1 MSSLAS
7 FLDAVR
13 RRLDRG
19 VASRIGARCLLA
31 AAGVALVW
39 AVAWRIF
46 GYAAPRTGYAIA
58 GGAGL
63 LAFVIARMVARK
75 SSTDAAL
82 AADETF
88 GLKDGLLSWLGFHAK
103 GSEGEVYQLHEK
115 SLLAKVSALDPAGVP
130 LVHPKRLYG
139 IGLLLAVI
147 AGGLALL
154 PHSQA
159 VRDRLA
165 REQMT
170 AERSAEVK
178 KQVEEAVEELI
189 KGLGEEERKELDP
202 ARLRELAKQLA
213 ETKDQREAE
222 KQIAKFEQELSKAMQ
237 GLEAR
242 QDEAVLKLSA
252 EELAKSS
259 LADAR
264 QLGKQ
269 LDAKDFEK
277 AKQELGEM
285 KPAAKPK
292 MTREELEQLK
302 KNAAKAREMAKRMAD
317 GARQRN
323 FGKTPKPGDK
333 MDGKQMQMAEGKGN
347 QQPLQEMLEEMDADA
362 RQFDAKLEQGEFDPD
377 AEAMAM
383 RLGGKMDK
391 LGNRLGR
398 LGARQKAKDKLA
410 RLRAGMCEARQFAQ
424 GQSQMLGLAQSMM
437 QSQEAGGKEAG
448 QGSVES
454 RRNERDELK
463 DNNNLAELKGNPDGE
478 GPSTN
483 TVESAESGTGIAG
496 RAAVDHQ
503 REFRR
508 QMESLV
514 RRDDIPEEL
523 KLGVREYFERVH
535 EAAEAQSE

>member
-1 MSSLAS
+1 MNTSLLS

-19 VASRIGARCLLA
+19 IASRIGARCLLA
-31 AAGVALVW
+31 AAGTCLVW
-39 AVAWRIF
+39 AVAWRAF
-46 GYAAPRTGYAIA
+46 GYAAPRVGYAVA
-58 GGAGL
+58 LGL
-63 LAFVIARMVARK
+63 ALLVFVIALIASRRN
-75 SSTDAAL
+75 STDAAL

-88 GLKDGLLSWLGFHAK
+88 GLKDGLLSWLGFRSK
-103 GSEGEVYQLHEK
+103 GGDGEVYQLQERM
-115 SLLAKVSALDPAGVP
+115 LAARVSSLDPAGVP
-130 LVHPKRLYG
+130 LVHPKRSYG
-139 IGLLLAVI
+139 IGVLLAVI
-147 AGGLALL
+147 AAVLAFL

-159 VRDRLA
+159 VRDRIASEEL
-165 REQMT
+165 T
-170 AERSAEVK
+170 AMRSAEVK

-189 KGLGEEERKELDP
+189 KDLGEEERKVLDP
-202 ARLRELAKQLA
+202 AKLRELAKQLA

-222 KQIAKFEQELSKAMQ
+222 KQIAKFEQELAKAMQ

-242 QDEAVLKLSA
+242 QDEAVIKLSA

-285 KPAAKPK
+285 KPEGKEK
-292 MTREELEQLK
+292 MTPEELEQLK
-302 KNAAKAREMAKRMAD
+302 KNAAKAKEMAKRMAD

-323 FGKTPKPGDK
+323 FGKKMKPGDK
-333 MDGKQMQMAEGKGN
+333 MDGEQMQANPGN
-347 QQPLQEMLEEMDADA
+347 QQPLQEMLDEMDADA
-362 RQFDAKLEQGEFDPD
+362 RQLGAKLEQGEFDPD

-383 RLGGKMDK
+383 KLGEKMDK
-391 LGNRLGR
+391 LGDRLGQ
-398 LGARQKAKDKLA
+398 LGARQKAKDKLGK
-410 RLRAGMCEARQFAQ
+410 LRAGMSEARQFAQ
-424 GQSQMLGLAQSMM
+424 GQSQTLGLGRSMAQG
-437 QSQEAGGKEAG
+437 QQPGGKQAG
-448 QGSVES
+448 RGSVES
-454 RRNERDELK
+454 RRDGRDELK
-463 DNNNLAELKGNPDGE
+463 DNNNRAEIKGNPNGE
-478 GPSTN
+478 GPSSN

-496 RAAVDHQ
+496 RAGVAKQ
-503 REFRR
+503 RDFRR

-535 EAAEAQSE
+535 ETGDAPAE

>member
-1 MSSLAS
+1 MTSLAS

-13 RRLDRG
+13 RRLDHG

-31 AAGVALVW
+31 AAGSSLVW
-39 AVAWRIF
+39 AVAWRAF
-46 GYAAPRTGYAIA
+46 GYAAPRLGYAIA
-58 GGAGL
+58 AGAGL
-63 LAFVIARMVARK
+63 LVFVVALMVSRRNA
-75 SSTDAAL
+75 TDAAL

-88 GLKDGLLSWLGFHAK
+88 GLKDGLLSWLGFRGK
-103 GSEGEVYQLHEK
+103 DGEGEVYQLQEK
-115 SLLAKVSALDPAGVP
+115 MLVAKVSSLDPAGIP
-130 LVHPKRLYG
+130 LVHPKRSYG
-139 IGLLLAVI
+139 VGLLLAVI
-147 AGGLALL
+147 AGGLAFL

-165 REQMT
+165 REEMT

-189 KGLGEEERKELDP
+189 KDLGEEERKVLDP
-202 ARLRELAKQLA
+202 AKLRELAKQLA

-222 KQIAKFEQELSKAMQ
+222 KQIAKFEQEIAKAMQ

-259 LADAR
+259 LADVR

-277 AKQELGEM
+277 AQQELGEM
-285 KPAAKPK
+285 KPEAKNK
-292 MTREELEQLK
+292 MTPEELEQLK
-302 KNAAKAREMAKRMAD
+302 KNAAKAKEMAKRMAD

-323 FGKTPKPGDK
+323 FGKMQKPGDK
-333 MDGKQMQMAEGKGN
+333 MDGEQMKMNNGN
-347 QQPLQEMLEEMDADA
+347 QQPLQEMLEDMDADA
-362 RQFDAKLEQGEFDPD
+362 RQLGAKLEQGEFDPD

-383 RLGGKMDK
+383 KLGDKMDK
-391 LGNRLGR
+391 LGDRFGM
-398 LGARQKAKDKLA
+398 LGARQKAKDKLGK
-410 RLRAGMCEARQFAQ
+410 LRAGMADARQFAQ
-424 GQSQMLGLAQSMM
+424 GQSQMLGLAQSMT
-437 QSQEAGGKEAG
+437 QSPDAGGKEAG
-448 QGSVES
+448 RGSVES

-463 DNNNLAELKGNPDGE
+463 DNNNLAQLKGNPTGE
-478 GPSTN
+478 GPSSN
-483 TVESAESGTGIAG
+483 SVESAESGTGIAG
-496 RAAVDHQ
+496 RAGVDKA

-535 EAAEAQSE
+535 ETGDTPAE

>member
-1 MSSLAS
+1 MTSLAS

-13 RRLDRG
+13 HRLDRG

-31 AAGVALVW
+31 AASACLVW

-46 GYAAPRTGYAIA
+46 GYAAPRIGYAIA
-58 GGAGL
+58 GGIGL
-63 LAFVIARMVARK
+63 LAFVIALMASRRN
-75 SSTDAAL
+75 STDAAV

-88 GLKDGLLSWLGFHAK
+88 GLKDGLLSWLGFRAK

-115 SLLAKVSALDPAGVP
+115 MLVARVSSLDPAGVP
-130 LVHPKRLYG
+130 LVHPKRSYG
-139 IGLLLAVI
+139 TGVLLAVI
-147 AGGLALL
+147 AGGLAFL

-159 VRDRLA
+159 VRDKLA

-189 KGLGEEERKELDP
+189 KELGEEERKVLDP
-202 ARLRELAKQLA
+202 AKLRELAKQLA

-222 KQIAKFEQELSKAMQ
+222 KQIAKFEQELAKAMQ

-285 KPAAKPK
+285 KPEAKNK
-292 MTREELEQLK
+292 MTPEELEQLK
-302 KNAAKAREMAKRMAD
+302 KNAAKAKEMAKRMAD

-323 FGKTPKPGDK
+323 FGKAPKPGDK
-333 MDGKQMQMAEGKGN
+333 MDGEQAQMAEGN
-347 QQPLQEMLEEMDADA
+347 QQPLQEMLEDIDAEA
-362 RQFDAKLEQGEFDPD
+362 RQLGAKMEQGEFDPD

-383 RLGGKMDK
+383 KLGGKMDK
-391 LGNRLGR
+391 LGDRLGQ
-398 LGARQKAKDKLA
+398 LGARQKAKDKLGK
-410 RLRAGMCEARQFAQ
+410 LRAGMGEARQFAQ
-424 GQSQMLGLAQSMM
+424 GQSQTLGLGQSMAQSPD
-437 QSQEAGGKEAG
+437 AGGKGAG
-448 QGSVES
+448 KGSVES

-463 DNNNLAELKGNPDGE
+463 DNNNLAQLKGNPNAE
-478 GPSTN
+478 GPSSN
-483 TVESAESGTGIAG
+483 SVESAESGTGIAG
-496 RAAVDHQ
+496 RAGVDKQ

-535 EAAEAQSE
+535 ETGEAPTE

>member
-1 MSSLAS
+1 MNASPLGS

-31 AAGVALVW
+31 AAGACLLW
-39 AVAWRIF
+39 AVGWRIF
-46 GYAAPRTGYAIA
+46 GYAAPRAGYAVAAAA
-58 GGAGL
+58 GG
-63 LAFVIARMVARK
+63 LAFVIALALSRRK
-75 SSTDAAL
+75 TRDAAH

-88 GLKDGLLSWLGFHAK
+88 GLKDGLLSWLGFRAK
-103 GSEGEVYQLHEK
+103 GHDGEVYQLHEK
-115 SLLAKVSALDPAGVP
+115 VLAAKVATLDPAGVP
-130 LVHPKRLYG
+130 VVHPKRSYG
-139 IGLLLAVI
+139 AGLLLAVI
-147 AGGLALL
+147 AGGLAFL

-189 KGLGEEERKELDP
+189 KELDEEERKAIDP
-202 ARLRELAKQLA
+202 AKLRELAKQLE

-222 KQIAKFEQELSKAMQ
+222 KQIARFEQELAKAMQ

-264 QLGKQ
+264 QLGKK
-269 LDAKDFEK
+269 LDAKDFEH
-277 AKQELGEM
+277 AKQQLGEM
-285 KPAAKPK
+285 KPETKK
-292 MTREELEQLK
+292 QMTPEELEKLR
-302 KNAAKAREMAKRMAD
+302 KNASKMKEMAKRMAD

-323 FGKTPKPGDK
+323 FGKAPKPGDK
-333 MDGKQMQMAEGKGN
+333 MDGDPMKMADGK
-347 QQPLQEMLEEMDADA
+347 QQPLQEMLEDIDADA
-362 RQFDAKLEQGEFDPD
+362 RQLGQMMEGEFDPD

-383 RLGGKMDK
+383 KLGGKLDK
-391 LGNRLGR
+391 LGDRFGL
-398 LGARQKAKDKLA
+398 LGARQRAKDKLGK
-410 RLRAGMCEARQFAQ
+410 LRAGMADARQFAQ
-424 GQSQMLGLAQSMM
+424 GQSQMLGLAQSMA
-437 QSQEAGGKEAG
+437 QSPNAGGLKAG
-448 QGSVES
+448 SGSVES

-463 DNNNLAELKGNPDGE
+463 DNGNMAQLKGNPNAE

-483 TVESAESGTGIAG
+483 SVESAESGTGIAG
-496 RAAVDHQ
+496 RAAVDNK

-535 EAAEAQSE
+535 ETGETPTE

>member
-1 MSSLAS
+1 MTSLAS

-13 RRLDRG
+13 RRLDCG

-31 AAGVALVW
+31 GAGVCLVW

-46 GYAAPRTGYAIA
+46 GYAAPRMGYAIA
-58 GGAGL
+58 IVVAL
-63 LAFVIARMVARK
+63 LAFAVALLLTRK
-75 SSTDAAL
+75 NATDAAL

-88 GLKDGLLSWLGFHAK
+88 GLKDGLLSWLGFRAK
-103 GSEGEVYQLHEK
+103 GNEGEVYQLHEK
-115 SLLAKVSALDPAGVP
+115 MLVAKVSALDPAGVP
-130 LVHPKRLYG
+130 LVHPKRSYG

-147 AGGLALL
+147 AGSLAFL

-178 KQVEEAVEELI
+178 KQIEGAVEELI
-189 KGLGEEERKELDP
+189 KDLGEEERKVLDP
-202 ARLRELAKQLA
+202 AKLRELAKQLA

-252 EELAKSS
+252 EELAKSQ

-285 KPAAKPK
+285 KPEPKNK
-292 MTREELEQLK
+292 MTPEELEQLK
-302 KNAAKAREMAKRMAD
+302 KNAAKAKEMAKRMAD

-323 FGKTPKPGDK
+323 FGKAPKPGDK
-333 MDGKQMQMAEGKGN
+333 MDGEQMQMADGK
-347 QQPLQEMLEEMDADA
+347 QQPLQEMLDDMDADA
-362 RQFDAKLEQGEFDPD
+362 RQLGAKMEQGEFDPD

-383 RLGGKMDK
+383 KLGEKMDK
-391 LGNRLGR
+391 LGDRLGM
-398 LGARQKAKDKLA
+398 LGARQKAKDKLGK
-410 RLRAGMCEARQFAQ
+410 LRAGMGEARQFAQ
-424 GQSQMLGLAQSMM
+424 GQSQMLGLAQSM
-437 QSQEAGGKEAG
+437 SQAQQPGGKQAG

-463 DNNNLAELKGNPDGE
+463 DNNNLTQLKGNPNPD
-478 GPSTN
+478 GPSSN
-483 TVESAESGTGIAG
+483 SVESAESGTGIAG
-496 RAAVDHQ
+496 RAAVDKQ

-535 EAAEAQSE
+535 ETGDTPAE

>member
-1 MSSLAS
+1 MTSLPS

-31 AAGVALVW
+31 AGGASFVW
-39 AVAWRIF
+39 AVAWRAF
-46 GYAAPRTGYAIA
+46 GYAAPRMGYAIA
-58 GGAGL
+58 AGAAL
-63 LAFVIARMVARK
+63 LAFVIALAVSRRN
-75 SSTDAAL
+75 STDAAL

-88 GLKDGLLSWLGFHAK
+88 GLKDGLLSWLGFRAK
-103 GSEGEVYQLHEK
+103 GGEGEVYQLQEK
-115 SLLAKVSALDPAGVP
+115 MLLARVSSLDPAGVP
-130 LVHPKRLYG
+130 LVHPKRSYG
-139 IGLLLAVI
+139 VGLLLAVL
-147 AGGLALL
+147 AGGLAFL

-165 REQMT
+165 QEQMT
-170 AERSAEVK
+170 AERSGEVK

-189 KGLGEEERKELDP
+189 KSLGEEELKELDP
-202 ARLRELAKQLA
+202 NKLRELAKQLA

-222 KQIAKFEQELSKAMQ
+222 KQIAKFEQEIAKAMQ

-277 AKQELGEM
+277 AQQELGEM
-285 KPAAKPK
+285 KPEAKNK
-292 MTREELEQLK
+292 MTPEELEKLK
-302 KNAAKAREMAKRMAD
+302 KNAAKAKEMAKRMAD
-317 GARQRN
+317 GARKRN
-323 FGKTPKPGDK
+323 FGKPQKPGDK
-333 MDGKQMQMAEGKGN
+333 MDGEQMKMNNGN
-347 QQPLQEMLEEMDADA
+347 QQPLQEMLEDMDADA
-362 RQFDAKLEQGEFDPD
+362 RQLGAKMEQGEFDPD

-383 RLGGKMDK
+383 K
-391 LGNRLGR
+391 LGDKMGKLGDR
-398 LGARQKAKDKLA
+398 FGMLGARQKAKDKLGK
-410 RLRAGMCEARQFAQ
+410 LRAGMADARQFAQ

-437 QSQEAGGKEAG
+437 QGQQPSGQKPG

-463 DNNNLAELKGNPDGE
+463 DNNNLAQLKGNPDGE
-478 GPSTN
+478 GPSSN
-483 TVESAESGTGIAG
+483 SVESAESGTGIAG
-496 RAAVDHQ
+496 RAGVDKQ
-503 REFRR
+503 RDFRR
-508 QMESLV
+508 QMESMV

-535 EAAEAQSE
+535 ETDDTPAE

>member
-1 MSSLAS
+1 MTSLAS

-13 RRLDRG
+13 HRLDRG
-19 VASRIGARCLLA
+19 VASRIGARCLFA
-31 AAGVALVW
+31 AAGASVLW
-39 AVAWRIF
+39 AVSWRIF
-46 GYAAPRTGYAIA
+46 GYAAPRPGYAIA
-58 GGAGL
+58 AGAGL
-63 LAFVIARMVARK
+63 LAFLITLAVSRRNA
-75 SSTDAAL
+75 TDAAL

-88 GLKDGLLSWLGFHAK
+88 GLKDGLLSWLGFQAK
-103 GSEGEVYQLHEK
+103 GSDGEVYQLHEK
-115 SLLAKVSALDPAGVP
+115 YLAAKVATLDPVGVP
-130 LVHPKRLYG
+130 VVHPRRTYG
-139 IGLLLAVI
+139 TGLLLAVI
-147 AGGLALL
+147 AGGLAFL

-189 KGLGEEERKELDP
+189 KDLSEEERKVLDP
-202 ARLRELAKQLA
+202 AKLRDLAKQLA

-264 QLGKQ
+264 QLGKY

-285 KPAAKPK
+285 KPEAKNK
-292 MTREELEQLK
+292 MTPEELEQLR
-302 KNAAKAREMAKRMAD
+302 KNAEKAKEMAKRMAD

-323 FGKTPKPGDK
+323 FGKAPKPGDK
-333 MDGKQMQMAEGKGN
+333 MDGQQLQMTDGK
-347 QQPLQEMLEEMDADA
+347 QQPLQEMLEDMDADA
-362 RQFDAKLEQGEFDPD
+362 RQLGAKLEQGEMDPD

-383 RLGGKMDK
+383 KLSDKMGK
-391 LGNRLGR
+391 LGDRMGL
-398 LGARQKAKDKLA
+398 LGARAKAKDKLGK
-410 RLRAGMCEARQFAQ
+410 LRAGMGEARQFAQ
-424 GQSQMLGLAQSMM
+424 GQSQMLGLAQSMS
-437 QSQEAGGKEAG
+437 QSPEAGGLKPG

-454 RRNERDELK
+454 RRKERDELK
-463 DNNNLAELKGNPDGE
+463 DNGNLAQLKGNPNQE

-483 TVESAESGTGIAG
+483 SVESAESGTGIAG
-496 RAAVDHQ
+496 RAAVDKQ

-535 EAAEAQSE
+535 ETGEVSTE

>member
-1 MSSLAS
+1 MTSLAS

-31 AAGVALVW
+31 AAGTGLVW
-39 AVAWRIF
+39 AVSWRIF
-46 GYAAPRTGYAIA
+46 GYAAPRIGYAVA
-58 GGAGL
+58 TGTAL
-63 LAFVIARMVARK
+63 LAFAIALMASRRNA
-75 SSTDAAL
+75 TDAAL

-88 GLKDGLLSWLGFHAK
+88 GLKDGLLSWLGFRAK
-103 GSEGEVYQLHEK
+103 GGDGEVYQLQEK
-115 SLLAKVSALDPAGVP
+115 MLVAKVSSLDPAGVP
-130 LVHPKRLYG
+130 LVHPKRSYG
-139 IGLLLAVI
+139 LGLLLAVI

-189 KGLGEEERKELDP
+189 KDLGEEERKVLDP
-202 ARLRELAKQLA
+202 AKLRELAKQLA

-222 KQIAKFEQELSKAMQ
+222 KQIAKFEQELAKAMQ

-252 EELAKSS
+252 EELAKSA

-285 KPAAKPK
+285 KPEAKNK
-292 MTREELEQLK
+292 MTSEELEQLK
-302 KNAAKAREMAKRMAD
+302 KNAAKAKEMAKRMAD

-333 MDGKQMQMAEGKGN
+333 MDGEQMQMNQGN
-347 QQPLQEMLEEMDADA
+347 QQPLQEMLEDMDADA
-362 RQFDAKLEQGEFDPD
+362 RQLGAKLEQGEFDPD

-383 RLGGKMDK
+383 KLGEKMDK
-391 LGNRLGR
+391 LGDRMGL
-398 LGARQKAKDKLA
+398 LGARQKAKDKLGK
-410 RLRAGMCEARQFAQ
+410 LRAGMGDARQFAQ
-424 GQSQMLGLAQSMM
+424 GQTQMLGLARSMSQSPD
-437 QSQEAGGKEAG
+437 AGGKQAG
-448 QGSVES
+448 SGSVES

-463 DNNNLAELKGNPDGE
+463 DNNNLAQLKGNPNAE
-478 GPSTN
+478 GPSSN
-483 TVESAESGTGIAG
+483 SVESAESGTGIAG
-496 RAAVDHQ
+496 RAAVDKQ

-535 EAAEAQSE
+535 ETGEAPTE

>member
-31 AAGVALVW
+31 AAGAALVW

-58 GGAGL
+58 GAAGL
-63 LAFVIARMVARK
+63 LAFAIARMVARK

-82 AADETF
+82 AADEAF
-88 GLKDGLLSWLGFHAK
+88 GLKDGLLSWLGFHAA
-103 GSEGEVYQLHEK
+103 GSEGEVYHLHEK

-130 LVHPKRLYG
+130 LVHPKRTYG
-139 IGLLLAVI
+139 IGLLLALI

-178 KQVEEAVEELI
+178 KQVEKAVEELI
-189 KGLGEEERKELDP
+189 KELGEEERKELDP

-222 KQIAKFEQELSKAMQ
+222 KQIAKFEQELAKAMQ

-292 MTREELEQLK
+292 MTPEELEQLK

-323 FGKTPKPGDK
+323 FGKTPRPGDK
-333 MDGKQMQMAEGKGN
+333 MDGKQIQMAEGNPN

-362 RQFDAKLEQGEFDPD
+362 RQLDAKLEEGEFDPD

-383 RLGGKMDK
+383 RLGGKMDR

-410 RLRAGMCEARQFAQ
+410 RLRAGMGEARQFAQ

-437 QSQEAGGKEAG
+437 QSPQPGGLEAGR
-448 QGSVES
+448 GSVES
-454 RRNERDELK
+454 RRDARDELK
-463 DNNNLAELKGNPDGE
+463 DNNNLAELKGNPNGE

-496 RAAVDHQ
+496 RAAVDNQ

-535 EAAEAQSE
+535 ETEEAPAE